1 MTHAEYI
8 KYIQQQVHTICPY
21 EQGTEQ
27 YLYHAGFLASVIAS
41 MIEQDSN
48 NYYVFKRIITKNLSK
63 RTASKTTNFK

>member
-8 KYIQQQVHTICPY
+8 RYIQQQVHSICPY

-27 YLYHAGFLASVIAS
+27 YLYHAGFLASVVAS

-48 NYYVFKRIITKNLSK
+48 NYYVFKRIITNNLAK
-63 RTASKTTNFK
+63 RQVSKTTTFK

>member
-8 KYIQQQVHTICPY
+8 RYIQQQVHSICPY

-27 YLYHAGFLASVIAS
+27 YLYHAGFLASVVAT
-41 MIEQDSN
+41 MIEHDSN

-63 RTASKTTNFK
+63 RTAGKSTTFK